1 MYQNIKKCKEYNM
14 KKNKKPSFFRQTAVL
29 TSRYFEIFFNDK
41 QSLILT
47 IAIPLL
53 TILIVSFVASGDM
66 FSVKT
71 DIDHS
76 INDGFPVLAW
86 QQVDQEKDDEF
97 ALTETGIGNIN
108 DDKNTYLYI
117 IFSENEYKSIS
128 EETFAVKDNMGNSI
142 AEITQNIKIIDHN
155 NGIYSAYAAL
165 DDELDQGNTYD
176 ITFSADVELKNSQK
190 VKRYTN
196 EYSLYIN
203 EKYED
208 VTDLVTQPGYAYDKF
223 DTLDQN
229 FDLNDY
235 VLENQQQIAAL
246 SNSLMN
252 INGIDYVVIND
263 AETLAFILSDKTDIA
278 EYQNEDWYNYNYY
291 LNSDIDLNDY
301 DGAIPMGDTNNPYKG
316 IFDGNGHVVKNLNID
331 TDFDNAGMFGVVEGT
346 VKNLGIDSASIYT
359 TASNAGAIAGKLKS
373 GSIHNC
379 FIKKS
384 LVKADEGYVGG
395 IAGCADPSE
404 VFTEIYTCYVK
415 DTIIES
421 QGDYLGGLVGD
432 SYNIKIS
439 ACYAIPQIKSAEDSA
454 YIGNIVG
461 NSDSADSLKN
471 IVYLVENSDFKAIG
485 SSDDSTDNE
494 ENNVVSKSEED
505 LKEYSPM
512 LSHSLANDENEYGFK
527 KDGQLDVFGG
537 TQTGLFMLVC
547 VAIFVGICNSIQE
560 ICKERNILKR
570 EYMTNLNLS
579 SYTLSKLIVQSIV
592 CAVQMIIVLLIF
604 SLFIGNKGL
613 YSSGVIF
620 NSIWTEYFITMFLLA
635 FSADTLALVIS
646 AIVKNS
652 STANTFI
659 PIILIV
665 QIVFSGV
672 LFDLGDQM
680 NNFASLMISKWGIAG
695 LAISSRLN
703 DARTQ
708 FLLDS
713 PNYELQL
720 GSSMSSVKDLYM
732 STANNL
738 IMVWVILLAFIVACS
753 VICTLLLTQVKKDR
767 R

>member
-1 MYQNIKKCKEYNM
+1 MN
-14 KKNKKPSFFRQTAVL
+14 KNKKPSFFRQTAVL
-29 TSRYFEIFFNDK
+29 TSRYFQIFFNDK

-76 INDGFPVLAW
+76 INDGYPILAW
-86 QQVDQEKDDEF
+86 QQVVQEKDDKFSLE
-97 ALTETGIGNIN
+97 ETGIGYLDEDN
-108 DDKNTYLYI
+108 DETCLYV
-117 IFSENEYKSIS
+117 IFSQNEYKSIS
-128 EETFAVKDNMGNSI
+128 NEMFTIKDNMGNLIS
-142 AEITQNIKIIDHN
+142 EISQDIKIVNCSD
-155 NGIYSAYAAL
+155 GIYSAYAVF
-165 DDELDQGNTYD
+165 DDQLDQGNTYD
-176 ITFSADVELKNSQK
+176 CTFSADVELKNSK
-190 VKRYTN
+190 KSKHYTN
-196 EYSLYIN
+196 EYSLYIS
-203 EKYED
+203 EKYDNVSD
-208 VTDLVTQPGYAYDKF
+208 VVTKSGFAYDDF
-223 DTLDQN
+223 DTLDQD

-235 VLENQQQIAAL
+235 VLNNQQKIAAL

-252 INGIDYVVIND
+252 INGIDYVVVND
-263 AETLAFILSDKTDIA
+263 AETMAFLLSDKDDIPG
-278 EYQNEDWYNYNYY
+278 YSNEDWFEYNYY
-291 LNSDIDLNDY
+291 LNCDIDLNNY
-301 DGAIPMGDTNNPYKG
+301 DGIIPFGNSDNPYKG
-316 IFDGNGHVVKNLNID
+316 IFDGNGHIIKNLNINSD
-331 TDFDNAGMFGVVEGT
+331 LENAGMFGVVEGT
-346 VKNLGIDSASIYT
+346 IKNLGLDSASIYT
-359 TASNAGAIAGKLKS
+359 SKSNSGVIAGKLIT
-373 GSIHNC
+373 GSIYNC
-379 FIKKS
+379 F
-384 LVKADEGYVGG
+384 VKGSSVNADNGCVGG
-395 IAGCADPSE
+395 LVGCGDSSE
-404 VFTEIYTCYVK
+404 NSTEIYTCYVK
-415 DTIIES
+415 DTTVES
-421 QGDYLGGLVGD
+421 KDDYIGGLAGN
-432 SYNIKIS
+432 SYGIKIS
-439 ACYAIPQIKSAEDSA
+439 ACYAIPEIKSADESN

-461 NSDSADSLKN
+461 SSDSTDLLEN
-471 IVYLVENSDFKAIG
+471 LVYLENTNDYKAIG
-485 SSDDSTDNE
+485 NENDSTDNN
-494 ENNVVSKSEED
+494 ENNVVSKSEDD

-512 LSHSLANDENEYGFK
+512 LFHSLANEDNEYGFK
-527 KDGQLDVFGG
+527 KDGQLDLFGG

-570 EYMTNLNLS
+570 EYMTNLKLT

-604 SLFIGNKGL
+604 SLFITGKGL

-646 AIVKNS
+646 SIVKNS

-680 NNFASLMISKWGIAG
+680 DNFASLMISKWGIAG

-732 STANNL
+732 STAGNL
-738 IMVWVILLAFIVACS
+738 LKVWIILLVFIIVCS
-753 VICTLLLTQVKKDR
+753 IICTLLLTQVKKDR

>member
-1 MYQNIKKCKEYNM
+1 M

-128 EETFAVKDNMGNSI
+128 EETFTVKDNMGNSI

-155 NGIYSAYAAL
+155 NGIYSAYAAI

-208 VTDLVTQPGYAYDKF
+208 VTDLVTQSGYAYDKF

-235 VLENQQQIAAL
+235 VLKNQQKIAAL

-301 DGAIPMGDTNNPYKG
+301 DGTIPMGDADNPYKG
-316 IFDGNGHVVKNLNID
+316 IFDGNGHIVKNLNID

-346 VKNLGIDSASIYT
+346 VKNLGVDSASIYT

-379 FIKKS
+379 FIKES

-395 IAGCADPSE
+395 IAGCADPFE
-404 VFTEIYTCYVK
+404 VSTEIYTCYVK
-415 DTIIES
+415 DTTIES

-461 NSDSADSLKN
+461 NSDSADSLEN
-471 IVYLVENSDFKAIG
+471 IVYLAENSDFKAIG
-485 SSDDSTDNE
+485 SPDDSTDNE

-527 KDGQLDVFGG
+527 KDGQLDIFGG

-604 SLFIGNKGL
+604 SLFISNKGL